1 MRLTIC
7 GARGSMATPG
17 PGTVRYGGE
26 TTCVAVGPDG
36 ADLPT
41 LVLDGG
47 TGLRL
52 LTRLLAGRPF
62 RGALLLT
69 HLHWDHTHGL
79 PFFGA
84 GDRPEGRVDLR
95 MPDQGVPAERVLRHV
110 MSPPHFPIGPE
121 GLQGEWSFASYDEG
135 AFDAGGFA
143 VEAREVPHG
152 GGRTMGFRIADGR
165 RTVAFVP
172 DHAPH
177 FAGPGHDGLGE
188 LHPAILGLARDVDVL
203 VHDAQYTAAEL
214 PARWGFGH
222 AALEYTV
229 ALAERS
235 GARRLVL
242 FHHDP
247 GRTDEDLDALLARA
261 RTLTRIPVDAAVEG
275 AVLSM

>member
-26 TTCVAVGPDG
+26 TTCVAVGADD

-47 TGLRL
+47 TGLRH

-95 MPDQGVPAERVLRHV
+95 MPDQGVPAERVLRTV

-121 GLQGEWSFASYDEG
+121 GLQGDWSFASYDEG
-135 AFDAGGFA
+135 GFDAGGFF

-152 GGRTMGFRIADGR
+152 GGRTMGFRITDGR

-177 FAGPGHDGLGE
+177 FAGPGDDGLGE
-188 LHPAILGLARDVDVL
+188 FHPAILGLARDVDLL
-203 VHDAQYTAAEL
+203 VHDAQYTGAEL
-214 PARWGFGH
+214 PMRWGFGH
-222 AALEYTV
+222 AALEYAV
-229 ALAERS
+229 GLAERS

-247 GRTDEDLDALLARA
+247 GRSDGDMDVLLARA
-261 RTLTRIPVDAAVEG
+261 RTLTRVPVEAAIEG
-275 AVLSM
+275 AVLTV